1 MKTELVLPIVCN
13 KYNISYIIFDE
24 NFRIIDFTKNMQS
37 FLDSSSILDIELDVR
52 EFFWEFVGLE
62 EELENIITKKK
73 EYLYIPL
80 MSRNELFYDI
90 NLELCKIEDNQY
102 FIAMFSKQLNN
113 SISYLD
119 SIKKINEDNLRNH
132 YDKSVSEN
140 YYNLINKKLI
150 SFHINNLGMITK
162 VNSACIYFFGL
173 SEDNFI
179 GKHFSDYFLSRQIK
193 SKNSFIDN
201 ILRAKDKNSEEI
213 FFHADIIPLDNNQ
226 NSDKI
231 VICQDI
237 TYLKKIE
244 SELEYASNHDSLTG
258 LANRANLEKNI
269 EELISKCEIT
279 KDIFAI
285 CFIDLNKFKA
295 INDTLGHHAGDM
307 FLKHI
312 ADILRSGVRED
323 DFISRLGGDEF
334 VVLIKNLESLEF
346 LDKAISRF
354 KTIASKSPLYY
365 NEKTIL
371 EVSFS
376 FGVSIYPYDG
386 EDIETLL
393 SVADKKMYQDK
404 KRS

>member
-1 MKTELVLPIVCN
+1 
-13 KYNISYIIFDE
+13 
-24 NFRIIDFTKNMQS
+24 
-37 FLDSSSILDIELDVR
+37 
-52 EFFWEFVGLE
+52 
-62 EELENIITKKK
+62 
-73 EYLYIPL
+73 

-201 ILRAKDKNSEEI
+201 ILRAKNKNSEEI

-346 LDKAISRF
+346 LDKAISRL